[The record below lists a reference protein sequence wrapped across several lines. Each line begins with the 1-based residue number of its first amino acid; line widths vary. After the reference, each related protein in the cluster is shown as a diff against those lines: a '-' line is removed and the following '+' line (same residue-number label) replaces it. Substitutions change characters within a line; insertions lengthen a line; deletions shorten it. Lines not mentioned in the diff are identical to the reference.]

1 MATPLTPARFNSAY
15 KVLFP
20 EKKLQIFG
28 MEDQPFWAYLPKT
41 QDFTGR
47 YAEIPIQYSPG
58 GMGNSHTFEDAQ
70 GSKGSALYTHFQIT
84 RKRDY
89 KIISIDREAMEASEG
104 DKGAY
109 MEAVKLESE
118 AALTHIVQQLAAD
131 LQGDGSGRIAT
142 INAGGISG
150 NVITLASTADI
161 THFEPGMRIQTA
173 ATPFT
178 TLRVGVVGWMYVG
191 TVNYDNNTI
200 TIDPTQGGD
209 SVAAYGA
216 AAADRIY
223 PKGNF
228 GLSVSGTEAWIPT
241 DRSGLATPFNN
252 VTRSVMPSRLAG
264 IFFDGSTFGLAES
277 FERAYARARLES
289 CNPETVWISFNRFT
303 DLSLELGAKAVREPA
318 KFGEFA
324 YDSIT
329 MPVAGKKVRFLAD
342 QNIPDTTALC
352 TTRETWGFKSLKTA
366 PRIITRDMGT
376 EMIIEPAADGFETRF
391 GWNGELFCRAPG
403 RNMRITLPT

>member
-1 MATPLTPARFNSAY
+1 MATPLTVTRFNSAL

-20 EKKLQIFG
+20 EKKLQTFG
-28 MEDQPFWAYLPKT
+28 MEDQPFRAYIPKQT
-41 QDFTGR
+41 DFYGR
-47 YAEIPIQYSPG
+47 NAEIPIQYSPG

-70 GSKGSALYTHFQIT
+70 AAKGSSLYTHFVIT

-89 KIISIDREAMEASEG
+89 KIISIDAEALEASEN

-109 MEAVKLESE
+109 LEAKKLEIE
-118 AALTHIVQQLAAD
+118 AALTHINQQFAAD
-131 LQGDGSGRIAT
+131 LQGDGSGRIGTIAT
-142 INAGGISG
+142 GGIAA
-150 NVITLASTADI
+150 NVITVGDADI

-178 TLRVGVVGWMYVG
+178 AVRPGTVGWMYVG
-191 TVNYDNNTI
+191 IVNYDANTI

-241 DRSGLATPFNN
+241 DRSNLATPFNN
-252 VTRSVMPSRLAG
+252 VTRSVFPSRLAG
-264 IFFDGSTFGLAES
+264 VFFDASSYGLLEG
-277 FERAYARARLES
+277 FERAYARARKEN
-289 CNPETVWISFNRFT
+289 CHPETVWVNFNRFT
-303 DLSLELGAKAVREPA
+303 DLSLELGAKAMREPA

-329 MPVAGKKVRFLAD
+329 MSFGGKKVRFMAD
-342 QNIPDTTALC
+342 QNLPDTTALC
-352 TTRETWGFKSLKTA
+352 TTRDTWGFKSLKSA
-366 PRIITRDMGT
+366 PRILTRDMGSD
-376 EMIIEPAADGFETRF
+376 MLIEPAADGYEIRI
-391 GWNGELFCRAPG
+391 GWRGEVFCRRPG
-403 RNMRITLPT
+403 GNMRITLPV

>member
-1 MATPLTPARFNSAY
+1 MATPLTVARFNSAL

-20 EKKLQIFG
+20 EKRLQTFG
-28 MEDQPFWAYLPKT
+28 MEEQPFWAYLPKV
-41 QDFTGR
+41 QDFYGR
-47 YAEIPIQYSPG
+47 NAEIPIQYSPG

-70 GSKGSALYTHFQIT
+70 GSKGSSLYTHFVIT

-89 KIISIDREAMEASEG
+89 KIISIDAEALEASEN

-109 MEAVKLESE
+109 LEAKKLEME
-118 AALTHIVQQLAAD
+118 AALTHIVQQLGAD

-142 INAGGISG
+142 IAAGGIAG
-150 NVITLASTADI
+150 NVITVGDADI
-161 THFEPGMRIQTA
+161 THFEPGMRVQTA
-173 ATPFT
+173 ATPFAAV
-178 TLRVGVVGWMYVG
+178 RPGVVGWMYVG
-191 TVNYDNNTI
+191 TVNYDANTI

-252 VTRSVMPSRLAG
+252 VTRSVFPSRLAG
-264 IFFDGSTFGLAES
+264 IFFDGSTYGLAES
-277 FERAYARARLES
+277 FERGYARARKEN
-289 CNPETVWISFNRFT
+289 CNPETVWINFNRFT
-303 DLSLELGAKAVREPA
+303 DLSLELGAKAVREPV
-318 KFGEFA
+318 KLGEFA

-329 MPVAGKKVRFLAD
+329 MAVAGKKVRFMAD
-342 QNIPDTTALC
+342 QNLPDNTALC
-352 TTRETWGFKSLKTA
+352 TTRDTWGFKSLKGA
-366 PRIITRDMGT
+366 PRILTRDFGPDML
-376 EMIIEPAADGFETRF
+376 IEPANDGFEIRF
-391 GWNGELFCRAPG
+391 GWRGELFCRRPG
-403 RNMRITLPT
+403 GNMRITLPV